1 VQIIVLRGVLEVV
14 RRSRQGPYFYFLLD
28 FYDQVFEE
36 KKIGRF

>member
-1 VQIIVLRGVLEVV
+1 V

-36 KKIGRF
+36 KKIGRFWWDPLPPVLT